1 MISQYF
7 HLYSLNWW
15 PKTLGSNFSMFMLW
29 SLSMIIGSVMYYTT
43 DLYKSPTTWV
53 LLTFCTLHL
62 PLIYA
67 FISVRKETRNSYR
80 QSLSYAQKL
89 FMYATENRLP
99 SSYKR
104 FLWFCA
110 TFLLSLSAL
119 VLGQAYATYYTIHG
133 PNKAI
138 WWHPLI
144 YNYSW
149 TCIVFSLDAISDY
162 IVEFKIRSWA
172 LTYTYRLYYSMI
184 YFIFYRNLF
193 FQLRSKS
200 QFVVIQCASSLWVI
214 INYPARMSLTFFK
227 ISQFFGSSRTYEN
240 HCRNVGRSF
249 FIRNLTENVTMLAFL
264 CWTIILAY
272 GANFKFYKVFDD
284 IYNNKE
290 RHDFV
295 SKSSVIIWIIELLS
309 SYITRMI
316 FKKVY
321 NHSIT
326 REAVNDFIR
335 YPEVIWVLMLVIIH
349 VLQDMLF
356 ALIKLESLK

>member
-1 MISQYF
+1 
-7 HLYSLNWW
+7 
-15 PKTLGSNFSMFMLW
+15 
-29 SLSMIIGSVMYYTT
+29 
-43 DLYKSPTTWV
+43 
-53 LLTFCTLHL
+53 
-62 PLIYA
+62 
-67 FISVRKETRNSYR
+67 
-80 QSLSYAQKL
+80 
-89 FMYATENRLP
+89 
-99 SSYKR
+99 
-104 FLWFCA
+104 
-110 TFLLSLSAL
+110 
-119 VLGQAYATYYTIHG
+119 
-133 PNKAI
+133 
-138 WWHPLI
+138 
-144 YNYSW
+144 
-149 TCIVFSLDAISDY
+149 
-162 IVEFKIRSWA
+162 
-172 LTYTYRLYYSMI
+172 
-184 YFIFYRNLF
+184 
-193 FQLRSKS
+193 
-200 QFVVIQCASSLWVI
+200 
-214 INYPARMSLTFFK
+214 MSLTFFK